1 MHIYSQPNDR
11 GSTMNAPVNSPL
23 ARTLRAISATLSIA
37 LVFNQ
42 CAYLASA
49 QTASAPSQTPTQ
61 APQAAPPQQAPI
73 PAEIAAAH
81 TIFLVNNGADANF
94 PISADDAYN
103 DVYNALQAWGHF
115 QLVTSPDQADLVFQ
129 LRDISPIIGVT
140 GDRNGVYSINGP
152 AFQLAIKD
160 PKTNVTLWTVTSPAE
175 LVGRRATRER
185 WLNIAVTNLV
195 SRVKVLANQPLSDT
209 ETADLTLYPHHHGL
223 PFAITLTAV
232 VLGASAAVA
241 LIAKHEFD
249 NKVASQNA
257 ALCAQNP
264 FFCNLPTP

>member
-11 GSTMNAPVNSPL
+11 GSTMNASLN
-23 ARTLRAISATLSIA
+23 RTLRAISAALSIA

-42 CAYLASA
+42 CAYLANA
-49 QTASAPSQTPTQ
+49 QTTTAPPQPPSSPL
-61 APQAAPPQQAPI
+61 QAAPPPQAPV
-73 PAEIAAAH
+73 PAQIAAAH

-94 PISADDAYN
+94 PTSADVAYN
-103 DVYNALQAWGHF
+103 DVYDALQAWGHF

-129 LRDISPIIGVT
+129 LRDIAPIIGVT
-140 GDRNGVYSINGP
+140 GDRAGVYSINGP
-152 AFQLAIKD
+152 AFKLAIKD
-160 PKTNVTLWTVTSPAE
+160 PRTNVTLWTITSPAE
-175 LVGRRATRER
+175 VVGRRASRER

-223 PFAITLTAV
+223 AFGLTLTAV
-232 VLGASAAVA
+232 VLGAGAAA
-241 LIAKHEFD
+241 AIIAKHEFD

-257 ALCAQNP
+257 ALCKQNP